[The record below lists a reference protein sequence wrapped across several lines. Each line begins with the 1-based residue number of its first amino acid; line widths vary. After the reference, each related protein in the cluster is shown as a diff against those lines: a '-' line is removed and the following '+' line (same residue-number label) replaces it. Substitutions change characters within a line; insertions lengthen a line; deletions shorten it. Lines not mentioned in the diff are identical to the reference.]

1 MGNNRTDR
9 KTDRKPRIVRTRR
22 STDRTQA
29 SGFRRAAAVLVS
41 AGVLVCAP
49 GIAQAVF
56 KGTAT
61 GQVSASTLSLV
72 EPIDADITIVCDS
85 GKKLSITV
93 NSYGSVPGATS
104 LKYTVTGP
112 DVPAFTPG
120 ASYTLH
126 PAAKGRWTAQI
137 RGVRTIPGAAPWT
150 GVPYSRTADC

>member
-1 MGNNRTDR
+1 VGNNRTDP

-29 SGFRRAAAVLVS
+29 SGFRRATAVLVS

-72 EPIDADITIVCDS
+72 EPVGANITIVCDA

-112 DVPAFTPG
+112 SGPTFDPG
-120 ASYTLH
+120 ATYTLH
-126 PAAKGRWTAQI
+126 PAAQGRWTAKI
-137 RGVRTIPGAAPWT
+137 WGERAIPGAQPWT